1 MSLADVRWIA
11 NKHAEDDRGALSVV
25 EESALPFHIRRIF
38 YIYQVPKGLE
48 RGGHAQ
54 LDTKE
59 YLIAL
64 AGRCVIDVS
73 DGETTETYVLEDPN
87 RGLYLPEMT
96 WVRLHG
102 FEPNTVI
109 VVLCDTAYD
118 ASRVVRNWDHYC
130 QLQRE
135 TALTNDAR

>member
-25 EESALPFHIRRIF
+25 EESALPFHIKRMF

-48 RGGHAQ
+48 RGCHAQ

-59 YLIAL
+59 YLIGM

-73 DGETTETYVLEDPN
+73 DGEATETYVLDDPN

-96 WVRLHG
+96 WVRLYD
-102 FEPNTVI
+102 FEPNTVV

-118 ASRVVRNWDHYC
+118 HSRVVRTWDHYC
-130 QLQRE
+130 RLQRE
-135 TALTNDAR
+135 AALTNDPR